1 MILEEILRAVTELT
15 DEERQ
20 MLRQHIDQI
29 PEKASQLPPKERTQ
43 RLNAALDAMGDGL
56 SQVQLDE
63 MTAAMTEEYI
73 EAWDESEWI
82 STYDR

>member
-1 MILEEILRAVTELT
+1 MIFEEILRAVAELT

-20 MLRQHIDQI
+20 LLRQHIDQA
-29 PEKASQLPPKERTQ
+29 PDKASLLPPKERTQ

-73 EAWDESEWI
+73 EAWDGSEWI
-82 STYDR
+82 STYDC

>member
-1 MILEEILRAVTELT
+1 MILEDILRAVAELT

-20 MLRQHIDQI
+20 QLRRYINQA
-29 PEKASQLPPKERTQ
+29 PEKASPLTPKERTQ

-56 SQVQLDE
+56 DQAQLDE

-73 EAWDESEWI
+73 EAWDESVW
-82 STYDR
+82 TQ

>member
-1 MILEEILRAVTELT
+1 M
-15 DEERQ
+15 
-20 MLRQHIDQI
+20 RQHIDQV

-43 RLNAALDAMGDGL
+43 RLNAALDALGDGL

-73 EAWDESEWI
+73 EAWDDSDGFPHMIAETTRFQPLAKPRDNI
-82 STYDR
+82 

>member
-20 MLRQHIDQI
+20 LLRQHIDQV
-29 PEKASQLPPKERTQ
+29 PEKASQLPSKERTQ

-73 EAWDESEWI
+73 EAWDESVW
-82 STYDR
+82 TQ